1 MLAPKYSYFTP
12 CMQKKSEGIKEIEML
27 NSSTDV
33 PTSAEIYKPAFA
45 NSFISESI
53 VLGQRNL
60 LNIFRS
66 KELFLGRVG
75 LMVCSTILLPS
86 LSRNK
91 GNYL

>member
-1 MLAPKYSYFTP
+1 V
-12 CMQKKSEGIKEIEML
+12 QKKSEGGKEIEML

-33 PTSAEIYKPAFA
+33 STSAEIYKPAFA

-91 GNYL
+91 GN